1 MSKDSLCARS
11 LLFVPGNR
19 PDRFEK
25 ALRSGADSVC
35 IDLEDAVTFDQ
46 KEYARNETTHYL
58 QNANDATLNKLAVRI
73 NRGVHGVADLAALRD
88 TRSSISRLL
97 VPKVKSGSD
106 VAEFQEE
113 LRGYG
118 ARIVALIE
126 SAEGISNAAS
136 IVSAIDED
144 GELMLGGADLA
155 AELGARFSWEALL
168 YARSAIIM
176 AAGLASIRVWDVP
189 SLEIQNMHEVAEE
202 ARRVRDLGFDGKAA
216 IHPRQISAIHT
227 AFTPSEA
234 EIHQARAVVAAAE
247 QSRGNA
253 TTVDGRLVDGPVI
266 IAARRVLAAAQS
278 AKLAEVSGT

>member
-1 MSKDSLCARS
+1 MSTDSLCARS

-46 KEYARNETTHYL
+46 KEYARNETTRYL
-58 QNANDATLNKLAVRI
+58 QDANDATRNKLAVRI
-73 NRGVHGVADLAALRD
+73 NRGVHGVADLAALRN
-88 TRSSISRLL
+88 TRLSISRLL

-106 VAEFQEE
+106 VVELQEE

-136 IVSAIDED
+136 IVSAIGED

-176 AAGLASIRVWDVP
+176 AAGLTSIRVWDVP

-278 AKLAEVSGT
+278 EKLAEVSGT